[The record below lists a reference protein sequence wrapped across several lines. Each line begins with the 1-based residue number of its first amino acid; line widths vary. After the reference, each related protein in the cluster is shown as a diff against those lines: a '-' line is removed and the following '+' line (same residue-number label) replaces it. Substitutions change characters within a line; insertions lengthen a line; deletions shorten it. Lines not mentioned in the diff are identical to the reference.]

1 MGWGKSKQTTV
12 VNNTP
17 TDEQINAQNEK
28 ELLTALQNAGKIDVL
43 DITDETERSNILNS
57 LQEMEANLANP
68 FPNFLDDTGK
78 LLIDDVLAA
87 TNQIED
93 FDTRYAAARE
103 KTARLNQTADRGMDS
118 ISDIY
123 DSAGVEAD
131 FNEQNQK
138 LRELNEGLKQIN
150 IAEGETQKAN
160 QEGVLSAG
168 RGYADAL
175 GQVGADR
182 EGLLREKENV
192 LLQEAGNIGDMMR
205 RNAFVERRA
214 AEDATNQALR
224 GLRSLGVG
232 QGTGTNMRSALL
244 QNRAQQAQNMAE
256 PLGRADMFQAA
267 AEADARTA
275 TIDDII
281 NARRDRDLAGVSRSE
296 ALLNNQLRDLGYG
309 DADSDVARA
318 NLGLDMGA
326 EEDSRA
332 IYNNLLNLRLG
343 NLGLTANQAELFKFL
358 ASADDAIAFAETDE
372 LARRSEPYTARGT
385 SPAPSTAY
393 YSQPYT
399 PQPQK
404 KSFLDKVAGWGRV
417 FNEVKNYANSP
428 ADS

>member
-17 TDEQINAQNEK
+17 TDEQINTQNEK

-123 DSAGVEAD
+123 DAAGVEAD

-205 RNAFVERRA
+205 RNAFVER
-214 AEDATNQALR
+214 
-224 GLRSLGVG
+224 S
-232 QGTGTNMRSALL
+232 
-244 QNRAQQAQNMAE
+244 
-256 PLGRADMFQAA
+256 
-267 AEADARTA
+267 
-275 TIDDII
+275 
-281 NARRDRDLAGVSRSE
+281 
-296 ALLNNQLRDLGYG
+296 
-309 DADSDVARA
+309 
-318 NLGLDMGA
+318 
-326 EEDSRA
+326 
-332 IYNNLLNLRLG
+332 
-343 NLGLTANQAELFKFL
+343 
-358 ASADDAIAFAETDE
+358 
-372 LARRSEPYTARGT
+372 
-385 SPAPSTAY
+385 
-393 YSQPYT
+393 
-399 PQPQK
+399 
-404 KSFLDKVAGWGRV
+404 GW
-417 FNEVKNYANSP
+417 
-428 ADS
+428 

>member
-1 MGWGKSKQTTV
+1 MGWGGSKNTTV

-17 TDEQINAQNEK
+17 TDAQINTQNEK
-28 ELLTALQNAGKIDVL
+28 ELLTALQNAGKINVL

-123 DSAGVEAD
+123 DSAGVQAD

-417 FNEVKNYANSP
+417 FNEVKNYT
-428 ADS
+428 DS